1 MLRPW
6 QTSLAATA
14 LVVSGCSAQDASPA
28 TPATEPPRPT
38 YSTNQVTD
46 PDARQDEFGLEYL
59 YPSLE
64 KGNYWVS
71 NWQDED
77 RRFTR
82 NDPADSWFDTDAG
95 TATYEV
101 EDGRLKITGP
111 TSRMYVHDP
120 AMKRQWGDVEITVYA
135 KRLRD
140 DGVPYSGIATVAR
153 TNHLQAERGT
163 SPTPCDTR
171 GYGGRF
177 RFDGRSDFEKE
188 TSHPKNDAVSER
200 ALFGTDMPRK
210 QWIGYKFVVYD
221 VGDNVRLELWAD
233 FTNGKD
239 GGAWTKVNSFT
250 DSGDDFGVV
259 PCHGSIDPM
268 DQLTNDTSRE
278 GSESG
283 LPNVSVYFRADGVRR
298 NGLHYKWASV
308 REISPPG

>member
-1 MLRPW
+1 MTRIR
-6 QTSLAATA
+6 QTSLAAAA
-14 LVVSGCSAQDASPA
+14 LVVAACTAQDASTT
-28 TPATEPPRPT
+28 TPPSESSRPT

-46 PDARQDEFGLEYL
+46 PDAEQDEFGIENL

-71 NWQDED
+71 NWQDRD
-77 RRFTR
+77 RKFVR
-82 NDPADSWFDTDAG
+82 NDPADSWFDTNAG
-95 TATYEV
+95 TAAYEV
-101 EDGRLKITGP
+101 QDGQLKITGP

-120 AMKRQWGDVEITVYA
+120 AMQRQWGDVEITVYA

-140 DGVPYSGIATVAR
+140 EGVPYSGIATVAR
-153 TNHLQAERGT
+153 TNHLQADPDK

-188 TSHPKNDAVSER
+188 TSHPKNDAISER
-200 ALFGTDMPRK
+200 RLFDGDMPRK

-221 VGDNVRLELWAD
+221 IGENVRLELWAD
-233 FTNGKD
+233 FTDGENG
-239 GGAWTKVNSFT
+239 GTWTRVNSFI

-259 PCHGSIDPM
+259 PCAASIDPM

-283 LPNVSVYFRADGVRR
+283 LPNVSVYFRADGVEE